1 MAKRMVR
8 QVLFGLPGPQQSP
21 IESSQLETRLAAA
34 ASMLNAMTYLD
45 ENNRLLLSPSDFIT
59 PWKFGSP
66 SVQET
71 PVTKHKSLVEARRML
86 TMGCVV
92 LVDLKEHAAP
102 ELGVVQSIDGGNVTV
117 RLRNRLFTTSSQ
129 CSN

>member
-1 MAKRMVR
+1 
-8 QVLFGLPGPQQSP
+8 
-21 IESSQLETRLAAA
+21 
-34 ASMLNAMTYLD
+34 MLNAMTYLD

-117 RLRNRLFTTSSQ
+117 RLRNRLFTTSIGECTPITKEPQSQ
-129 CSN
+129 SAANHFRHS